1 MLRMVTMGDA
11 RMAIPAIPGIP
22 AIPAIPGIDT
32 GRSHEVVGLQFSN
45 PGLWQGSVDSDGR
58 TY

>member
-11 RMAIPAIPGIP
+11 RM

-45 PGLWQGSVDSDGR
+45 PGLWQQSVDSDGHIDVICSEL
-58 TY
+58 

>member
-11 RMAIPAIPGIP
+11 RMAIPAIPG
-22 AIPAIPGIDT
+22 IPGIDT

-45 PGLWQGSVDSDGR
+45 PGLWQQSVDSDGHIDVICSEL
-58 TY
+58 

>member
-11 RMAIPAIPGIP
+11 RMAIP